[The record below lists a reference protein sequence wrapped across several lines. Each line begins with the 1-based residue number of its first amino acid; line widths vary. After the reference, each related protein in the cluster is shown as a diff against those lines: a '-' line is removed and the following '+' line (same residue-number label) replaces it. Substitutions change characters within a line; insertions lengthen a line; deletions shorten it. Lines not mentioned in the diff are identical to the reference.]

1 MVVVKEP
8 SLAKFIYR
16 THSIPTILLIF
27 FLLNYSHLW
36 LLFFLVY
43 TVLRKKIFSFGI
55 VYK

>member
-1 MVVVKEP
+1 MVVLKEP

-36 LLFFLVY
+36 LLFFFGLY
-43 TVLRKKIFSFGI
+43 SSKKENIQFW
-55 VYK
+55 YRL

>member
-27 FLLNYSHLW
+27 FYSTIHIYVFI
-36 LLFFLVY
+36 FFGLY
-43 TVLRKKIFSFGI
+43 SSKKENIQFW
-55 VYK
+55 YRL